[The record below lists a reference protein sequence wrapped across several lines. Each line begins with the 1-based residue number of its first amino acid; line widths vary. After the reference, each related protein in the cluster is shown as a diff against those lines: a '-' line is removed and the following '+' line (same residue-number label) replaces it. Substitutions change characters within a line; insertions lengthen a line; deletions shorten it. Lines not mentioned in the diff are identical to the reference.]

1 MVSESHHAKAAA
13 VRSLHEDE
21 IFVLPKNPDHER
33 THIVSESQHAKA
45 AALRALHEDGIFVL
59 PNAWDAGSAA
69 MIAAAGA
76 QAIATTSAGV
86 SWSLGRPDG
95 QNLSRHE
102 AVDVIARI
110 ANTVDLPVTADVEGG
125 YGSDPDAVAA
135 TVAAV
140 IGAGA
145 VGINLEDSGVPDGG
159 LFDAVAQA
167 ARIRA
172 ARAAA
177 IDAELPELMI
187 NARTDV
193 FLFEI
198 GKPEGR
204 LDDVLARAAAYAE
217 AGADSLF
224 VPGVLDLGLLA
235 TLTSQVSLPVNVMAG
250 PGAPDVTTLR
260 AAGVR
265 RVSLGQAITQA
276 AYTLA
281 RKAAAEVLTA
291 GTYDSLAGADS
302 FGDINGAFPLR

>member
-1 MVSESHHAKAAA
+1 MISE
-13 VRSLHEDE
+13 R
-21 IFVLPKNPDHER
+21 
-33 THIVSESQHAKA
+33 QHAKA
-45 AALRALHEDGIFVL
+45 VTLRSLHADGIFVV

-76 QAIATTSAGV
+76 QVIATTSAGV

-95 QNLSRHE
+95 QNLSRAE
-102 AVDVIARI
+102 AVGAVARI
-110 ANTVDLPVTADVEGG
+110 AATVDLPVTADIEGG
-125 YGSDPDAVAA
+125 YGGDPGAVAA

-145 VGINLEDSGVPDGG
+145 VGINLEDSGAPGGG
-159 LFDAVAQA
+159 LFGAAAQA

-177 IDAELPELMI
+177 TDAGLPELVI

-193 FLFEI
+193 FLFGI
-198 GKPEGR
+198 GEPGGR

-224 VPGVLDLGLLA
+224 VPGLLDLDTLA
-235 TLTSQVSLPVNVMAG
+235 TLTGKVSLPVNVMAG
-250 PGAPDVTTLR
+250 PGAPDVAALR

-281 RKAAAEVLTA
+281 RRAAAEVLNA
-291 GTYDSLAGADS
+291 GTYDSIAGADS
-302 FGDINGAFPLR
+302 FGDINRAFPAR

>member
-1 MVSESHHAKAAA
+1 V
-13 VRSLHEDE
+13 
-21 IFVLPKNPDHER
+21 
-33 THIVSESQHAKA
+33 VSESQHAKA
-45 AALRALHEDGIFVL
+45 AVLRSLHSEGIFVL

-76 QAIATTSAGV
+76 PVIATTSAGV

-95 QNLSRHE
+95 QNLSRPE
-102 AVDVIARI
+102 AAGAVARIADAVDV
-110 ANTVDLPVTADVEGG
+110 PVTADIEGG
-125 YGSDPDAVAA
+125 YGGDPGAVAA
-135 TVAAV
+135 TVAAM

-145 VGINLEDSGVPDGG
+145 VGINLEDSGSPGGG
-159 LFDAVAQA
+159 LFDVATQA

-177 IDAELPELMI
+177 TEAGLPELVI

-198 GKPEGR
+198 GEPGGR
-204 LDDVLARAAAYAE
+204 FDDVLARAAAYAE

-224 VPGVLDLGLLA
+224 VPGLLDLGILA
-235 TLTSQVSLPVNVMAG
+235 ALTSKVSLPVNVMAG
-250 PGAPDVTTLR
+250 PGAPDVATLG

-281 RKAAAEVLTA
+281 RKAAAEVLTV
-291 GTYDSLAGADS
+291 GTYDSIAGADS
-302 FGDINGAFPLR
+302 FSDINGAFRAH

>member
-1 MVSESHHAKAAA
+1 VTAT
-13 VRSLHEDE
+13 D
-21 IFVLPKNPDHER
+21 
-33 THIVSESQHAKA
+33 SQHAKA
-45 AALRALHEDGIFVL
+45 ATLRSLHKGGIFVL

-76 QAIATTSAGV
+76 QVIATTSAGV

-95 QNLSRHE
+95 QNLTREE
-102 AVDVIARI
+102 AAAAVARI
-110 ANTVDLPVTADVEGG
+110 AAAVDLPVTADIEGG
-125 YGSDPDAVAA
+125 YGSEPGAVAA

-140 IGAGA
+140 ISAGA
-145 VGINLEDSGVPDGG
+145 VGINLEDSGAPGGG
-159 LFDAVAQA
+159 LFDAADQA

-172 ARAAA
+172 ARTAAA
-177 IDAELPELMI
+177 EAGLPELVI

-193 FLFEI
+193 FLFGI
-198 GKPEGR
+198 GEPEDR

-224 VPGVLDLGLLA
+224 VPGLLDLDTLA
-235 TLTSQVSLPVNVMAG
+235 DLTSKSPLPVNVMVG
-250 PGAPDVTTLR
+250 PGAPDVAALR

-281 RKAAAEVLTA
+281 RKAAAEALTF
-291 GTYDSLAGADS
+291 GTYEAIAGADS
-302 FGDINGAFPLR
+302 FGDINGTFTGR

>member
-1 MVSESHHAKAAA
+1 M
-13 VRSLHEDE
+13 
-21 IFVLPKNPDHER
+21 
-33 THIVSESQHAKA
+33 VSESQHAKA
-45 AALRALHEDGIFVL
+45 AALRSLHADGIFVL

-76 QAIATTSAGV
+76 PVIATTSAGV

-95 QNLSRHE
+95 QHLSRQE
-102 AVDVIARI
+102 ATDAVARI
-110 ANTVDLPVTADVEGG
+110 AAAVDLPVTADIEGG
-125 YGSDPDAVAA
+125 YGGDPGAVAA

-140 IGAGA
+140 TGAGA
-145 VGINLEDSGVPDGG
+145 VGINLEDSGAPGGG
-159 LFDAVAQA
+159 LFGAAAQA

-177 IDAELPELMI
+177 TDAGLPELWI

-198 GKPEGR
+198 GAPKGR
-204 LDDVLARAAAYAE
+204 LDDVLIRAAAYAE

-224 VPGVLDLGLLA
+224 VPGLLDLGTLA
-235 TLTSQVSLPVNVMAG
+235 TLTGKVSLPVNVMAG
-250 PGAPDVTTLR
+250 PGAPDVATLR

-276 AYTLA
+276 AYTVV
-281 RKAAAEVLTA
+281 RKAAAEALTA
-291 GTYDSLAGADS
+291 GTYDSIAGADS
-302 FGDINGAFPLR
+302 FGDINGAFPAR